1 MKFTDV
7 PLQVLEALSRFRFL
21 QTILIYDSYA
31 GRADSLIQVVPSNWR
46 ELPERR
52 IRALLATTIKTA
64 TLNTTY
70 TAPQCKR
77 EFSFEAGDA
86 QIFEVSVSL
95 FERRH
100 FYESGLRT
108 SS

>member
-1 MKFTDV
+1 MACSCVTCRGERG
-7 PLQVLEALSRFRFL
+7 LWC
-21 QTILIYDSYA
+21 A
-31 GRADSLIQVVPSNWR
+31 GAARVAS
-46 ELPERR
+46 
-52 IRALLATTIKTA
+52 TIKTA

-86 QIFEVSVSL
+86 QIFEVSLSL